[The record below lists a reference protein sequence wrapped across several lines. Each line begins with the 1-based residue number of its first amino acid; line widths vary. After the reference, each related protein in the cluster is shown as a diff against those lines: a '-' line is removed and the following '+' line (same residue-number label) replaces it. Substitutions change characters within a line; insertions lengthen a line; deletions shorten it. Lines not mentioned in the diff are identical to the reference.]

1 PPYGDIDNR
10 IRGLLTQMGYTSVI
24 WDLDTNDW
32 EMDPTSK
39 QTAVT
44 QTSIA
49 TLFNSWV
56 AKAPTDTTGH
66 ICLEHELYQST
77 VEAAITNLPKLQK
90 TWKTMP
96 VSACMN
102 DPHPYLE
109 KNITLATMNGA
120 VTGVTNNS
128 TTSTTGA
135 NSTSTGS
142 VTAATGSG
150 KSGNSASTVGMTSAA
165 AAVVAAVVAA
175 GQLLL

>member
-1 PPYGDIDNR
+1 
-10 IRGLLTQMGYTSVI
+10 MGYTSVI

-32 EMDPTSK
+32 QMDPTSK

-44 QTSIA
+44 QQSVGQ
-49 TLFNSWV
+49 LFNQWV
-56 AKAPTDTTGH
+56 AEAPKDTTGH

-120 VTGVTNNS
+120 VTGVNNS
-128 TTSTTGA
+128 NSTSGA
-135 NSTSTGS
+135 NSTST
-142 VTAATGSG
+142 AATVPTGAG
-150 KSGNSASTVGMTSAA
+150 KSGNSASTVGMTSTA
-165 AAVVAAVVAA
+165 AAVVAAVVAVS
-175 GQLLL
+175 QLLL